1 MQNTN
6 VTSETLQSTS
16 AETTQ
21 DNSNFS
27 KVQPVDNTPFATVEY
42 EGKYY
47 LALAHYL
54 CSEPKKSHEDAKNSI
69 PLDLTNEQWQALIGI
84 INALHG
90 AMRDYF
96 EQKARVKQINSL

>member
-1 MQNTN
+1 MQHTKL
-6 VTSETLQSTS
+6 TSETLQSTS
-16 AETTQ
+16 AATTQ

-42 EGKYY
+42 EGNYY

-54 CSEPKKSHEDAKNSI
+54 CSEPKKSHEEAKNSI
-69 PLDLTNEQWQALIGI
+69 PLDLTNEQWHALIGI

-96 EQKARVKQINSL
+96 QQQHRFKQINSL